1 MFKIPKKVID
11 RFSDNLKKF
20 QAIALSHKSRD
31 VSEADTVT
39 LVKDMLSD
47 MLGYDKY
54 SELTSEQQI
63 KGTFCDLA
71 VKISERI
78 KYLIE
83 VKAAGVTL
91 NDSHL
96 RQAINY
102 GANQGI
108 EWIVLTNSISWKLFR
123 IKFAQ
128 PIDVEEITSFDITTI
143 NPKSED
149 DQQKMFL
156 LCREGIT
163 SDAMDMFHQHA
174 MLLNKFT
181 VSQILLLD
189 PVVSALRKEFRKV
202 FPDIK
207 VDVNQLTE
215 MLKSQILK
223 REVIEGEKA
232 IEAAAKIKKVIQ
244 KAARTAAKND
254 AKAESKDTDRTVP
267 TETEPEE
274 NSEAES

>member
-1 MFKIPKKVID
+1 
-11 RFSDNLKKF
+11 
-20 QAIALSHKSRD
+20 
-31 VSEADTVT
+31 
-39 LVKDMLSD
+39 
-47 MLGYDKY
+47 
-54 SELTSEQQI
+54 
-63 KGTFCDLA
+63 
-71 VKISERI
+71 
-78 KYLIE
+78 
-83 VKAAGVTL
+83 
-91 NDSHL
+91 
-96 RQAINY
+96 
-102 GANQGI
+102 
-108 EWIVLTNSISWKLFR
+108 
-123 IKFAQ
+123 
-128 PIDVEEITSFDITTI
+128 
-143 NPKSED
+143 
-149 DQQKMFL
+149 MFL

>member
-1 MFKIPKKVID
+1 MF
-11 RFSDNLKKF
+11 
-20 QAIALSHKSRD
+20 
-31 VSEADTVT
+31 
-39 LVKDMLSD
+39 
-47 MLGYDKY
+47 GYDKY

-71 VKISERI
+71 VKISDRI

-83 VKAAGVTL
+83 VKAAGVSL

-96 RQAINY
+96 RQVINY

-232 IEAAAKIKKVIQ
+232 TEAATKIKKVIQ
-244 KAARTAAKND
+244 KAVRSAAKNE
-254 AKAESKDTDRTVP
+254 AKVESKNTGTSFP
-267 TETEPEE
+267 IESAPEE
-274 NSEAES
+274 KESEDENGESES